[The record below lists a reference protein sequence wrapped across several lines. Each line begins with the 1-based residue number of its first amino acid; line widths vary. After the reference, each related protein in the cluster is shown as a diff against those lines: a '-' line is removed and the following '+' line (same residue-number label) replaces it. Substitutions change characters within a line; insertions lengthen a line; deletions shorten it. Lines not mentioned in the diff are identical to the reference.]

1 MNITKKSRGIKM
13 DVVLNSDVKGLGKKG
28 EKVSVS
34 EGYARN
40 FLFPRKLASE
50 INAQLMSEL
59 KNKESSEKF
68 KADEELK
75 AAKNFASKINGQT
88 VVIKA
93 KGGANGKLFGSVT
106 AKEIANI
113 VTTKFSVKVD
123 KRKISV
129 DDIKAFGTYNAQVRL
144 HPQVTADFKV
154 QVTEE

>member
-1 MNITKKSRGIKM
+1 ME
-13 DVVLNSDVKGLGKKG
+13 VLLKSDVKGLGKKG

-40 FLFPRKLASE
+40 FLFPRGLAAE
-50 INAQLMSEL
+50 MNAQLMSEL
-59 KNKESSEKF
+59 KNKQSSEKF

-75 AAKNFASKINGQT
+75 AAKQFAEKITGKT

-106 AKEIANI
+106 AKEIAAK
-113 VTTKFSVKVD
+113 VSTDFGVKVD
-123 KRKISV
+123 KRKITV
-129 DDIKAFGTYNAQVRL
+129 DDIKTFGTYNTQVRL

-154 QVTEE
+154 QVVEE

>member
-1 MNITKKSRGIKM
+1 ME
-13 DVVLNSDVKGLGKKG
+13 VLLKNDVKGLGKKG

-40 FLFPRKLASE
+40 FLFPRGLAAE
-50 INAQLMSEL
+50 MNAQLMSEL

-75 AAKNFASKINGQT
+75 AAKNFAAKINGQT

-106 AKEIANI
+106 AKEIANV

-123 KRKISV
+123 KRKITV

-154 QVTEE
+154 QITEG

>member
-1 MNITKKSRGIKM
+1 M
-13 DVVLNSDVKGLGKKG
+13 DVILKSDVKGLGKKG

-40 FLFPRKLASE
+40 FLFPRGLAAE

-59 KNKESSEKF
+59 KNKQSSEQF

-75 AAKNFASKINGQT
+75 AAKSYAEKINGKT

-93 KGGANGKLFGSVT
+93 KGGANGRLFGSVT
-106 AKEIANI
+106 AKEIATVVSQN
-113 VTTKFSVKVD
+113 FGVKVD
-123 KRKISV
+123 KRKITV
-129 DDIKAFGTYNAQVRL
+129 EDIKAFGTFNVQVRL
-144 HPQVTADFKV
+144 HPQVNADFKV

>member
-1 MNITKKSRGIKM
+1 MEVFLK
-13 DVVLNSDVKGLGKKG
+13 SDVKGLGKKG

-40 FLFPRKLASE
+40 FLFPRGLAAE
-50 INAQLMSEL
+50 MNAQLMSEL
-59 KNKESSEKF
+59 KNKQSSEKF

-75 AAKNFASKINGQT
+75 AAKTYAEKISGKT
-88 VVIKA
+88 VEIKA

-106 AKEIANI
+106 AKEIAAF
-113 VTTKFSVKVD
+113 VTKEFSVKID
-123 KRKISV
+123 KRKITV

-154 QVTEE
+154 RVSEE

>member
-1 MNITKKSRGIKM
+1 ME
-13 DVVLNSDVKGLGKKG
+13 VLLKSDVKGLGKKG

-40 FLFPRKLASE
+40 FLFPRGLAAE
-50 INAQLMSEL
+50 MNAQLMSEL

-88 VVIKA
+88 VVVKA